1 MSVPI
6 DRTTDHNTVDVI
18 KTSQSSPAGAL
29 NVVPLCTTHSQL
41 ILFAEKE
48 KRRRSRDN
56 KRYRDRV
63 MISKN
68 DSVADRNKKSKKKE
82 DNDIT
87 FWDNFGE
94 DNVFTLLAEEIT
106 RISTFSPIERIA
118 QSKHNFRWIRDIENN
133 HKYILQFLIRDSVFF
148 DLLYCAKSTLP
159 NAGYGLFAATHLPK
173 GMPVSL
179 YLGRTVK
186 NNDPKRAY
194 TMQLNHKYVVSKN
207 GTGKWEKVRKHRPH
221 LIIDGL
227 SQDNF
232 KNWTV
237 NREFYMGA
245 QLLNDLN
252 FHNTGNP
259 IACNCVVQP
268 MLEIVT
274 KQCITKNTELFIN
287 YNR

>member
-1 MSVPI
+1 MSLPI
-6 DRTTDHNTVDVI
+6 DRTTDHNTEDVI
-18 KTSQSSPAGAL
+18 KTSQSSSAGVL
-29 NVVPLCTTHSQL
+29 NVVPPCNNHSKL
-41 ILFAEKE
+41 MLFAQKE

-56 KRYRDRV
+56 KKYRDNV
-63 MISKN
+63 KILKN

-82 DNDIT
+82 DDLIT
-87 FWDNFGE
+87 FWDNLGA
-94 DNVFTLLAEEIT
+94 DNVFALLAEEIN
-106 RISTFSPIERIA
+106 RISSFSPIERIA
-118 QSKHNFRWIRDIENN
+118 QSKRSFRWVRDIENN
-133 HKYILQFLIRDSVFF
+133 YKYILQFVIRDSVFF

-173 GMPVSL
+173 GIPISL

-186 NNDPKRAY
+186 NNDPKRTY
-194 TMQLNHKYVVSKN
+194 TMQLNHKYIDSKN
-207 GTGKWEKVRKHRPH
+207 GNGTWVKVRKNRPH

-227 SQDNF
+227 SQDHF

-237 NREFYMGA
+237 NREFYLGA

-252 FHNTGNP
+252 FNNTGDP

-274 KQCITKNTELFIN
+274 KQNITKNAELFIN